1 MTVPVFPPVQQQPIQ
16 PVVGAIVDPVPAVV
30 LDVDVARPVPAIDGY
45 RDGRRVAAAWIL
57 VRAFTEPLGQS
68 IVEVPAEGVPAAE
81 LAARI
86 EREYGAAVRER
97 VAAAGGD
104 PAQGVPPDGVRIT
117 TTPPYVAQ
125 RAAVLADAPEITVV
139 VCTREH
145 PEPLRLTLES
155 LVTQEYPA
163 YRILVVDNAPRTDA
177 TARVVRSFAGR
188 GVDIEYLLEPRPG
201 LSRARNAAVAAA
213 PGEILAFTDDDVV
226 VDRYWLAEVARGF
239 AEVPDA
245 DVVTG
250 LILPAELETPAQ
262 VWFEE
267 YGGHSKGRGFTPA
280 VFRRRPGSPYLEP
293 TPGVPRQHHLYP
305 LPPFGAGANMVFLPG
320 VAEAIGGFDEAL
332 GAGTPAMGSE
342 DTLALMRVLHDG
354 GTIAYRPTAL
364 VRHYHRRDLPGLAKQ
379 LTGYGTGLTAAY
391 LGLLRQD
398 PRTVGSLLSLVPSAL
413 RDLRAGSAR
422 EAGLSERF
430 PRQLLGL
437 NRSGMLR
444 GPLAY
449 LRGRRALRRGHPDA
463 RTPDTPHPDVRR
475 PDA

>member
-1 MTVPVFPPVQQQPIQ
+1 MTRLVPLPVRDEPGG
-16 PVVGAIVDPVPAVV
+16 PVVGVDPVPAVV
-30 LDVDVARPVPAIDGY
+30 LDVDVAGPLPAIPGY
-45 RDGRRVAAAWIL
+45 REGRRVMAAWIL

-68 IVEVPAEGVPAAE
+68 IVDVPAEGVSAAE

-86 EREYGAAVRER
+86 EREYGTAIRER

-104 PAQGVPPDGVRIT
+104 PSRGVPVDGVRIT
-117 TTPPYVAQ
+117 TTPPYLAR
-125 RAAVLADAPEITVV
+125 RATVLADAPEITVV

-177 TARVVRSFAGR
+177 TARVVRSFADR
-188 GVDIEYLLEPRPG
+188 GVDVEYLVEPRPG

-226 VDRYWLAEVARGF
+226 ADRYWLAEVARGF
-239 AEVPDA
+239 ADVPAA

-280 VFRRRPGSPYLEP
+280 VFRRRPGSSYLEP
-293 TPGVPRQHHLYP
+293 TLGAARQHHLYP
-305 LPPFGAGANMVFLPG
+305 LPPFGAGANMVFRPG
-320 VAEAIGGFDEAL
+320 VIEAIGGFDEAL

-342 DTLALMRVLHDG
+342 DTHALLRVLHDG
-354 GTIAYRPTAL
+354 GTIAYRPSAL
-364 VRHYHRRDLPGLAKQ
+364 VRHYHRRDLAGLAKQ

-391 LGLLRQD
+391 VGLLRQD
-398 PRTVGSLLSLVPSAL
+398 PSMVGSLLSLVPTAL
-413 RDLRAGSAR
+413 RDLRAGSVR
-422 EAGLSERF
+422 ESGLSESF
-430 PRQLLGL
+430 PRELLGL
-437 NRSGMLR
+437 NRSGLLR

-449 LRGRRALRRGHPDA
+449 LRGRRALRRRH
-463 RTPDTPHPDVRR
+463 RDVDPGETR
-475 PDA
+475 